1 MITPSAE
8 EVEARRRG
16 VVRRVP
22 WVVVLVLLMAAS
34 VLTPHIGV
42 RVATEFGRSMF
53 PASAFFLAAQAGGPA
68 FGQVTDVDSLAAGLN
83 LAYFGLSF
91 QHVGLLLGTAF
102 CWVLVVPDVG
112 RWVRRLALV
121 GGWCLTIAAPGRDR
135 RLPAHRGRRRRRL
148 PRGRLGLLPARRAGP
163 GRRRRAGQAPPRQHL
178 VLEQARLERLRR

>member
-1 MITPSAE
+1 VITPSAE

-16 VVRRVP
+16 VSRRVP
-22 WVVVLVLLMAAS
+22 WVVLLVLLMAAS

-42 RVATEFGRSMF
+42 RVATEFGRSLF

-102 CWVLVVPDVG
+102 CWVLAVAEVG

-121 GGWCLTIAAPGRDR
+121 GGWCLAISAPVVIIAYQLIEGGGVA
-135 RLPAHRGRRRRRL
+135 AY
-148 PRGRLGLLPARRAGP
+148 LGVAWVFSLLAG
-163 GRRRRAGQAPPRQHL
+163 L
-178 VLEQARLERLRR
+178 VLIVGARQAKSRLDSTWYWTKPDWNG

>member
-22 WVVVLVLLMAAS
+22 WVVLVALLMVAS
-34 VLTPHIGV
+34 IFTPHIGV
-42 RVATEFGRSMF
+42 QVATEFGRSMF
-53 PASAFFLAAQAGGPA
+53 PASAFFLKAEAGGPA
-68 FGQVTDVDSLAAGLN
+68 FGHVTDVDSLAAGLN

-91 QHVGLLLGTAF
+91 QQVGLLLGVAF

-121 GGWCLTIAAPGRDR
+121 GGWCLAISAPIVIIAFQLIQGGGVAAYLGVAWVFSLLAGLVLIIGAQR
-135 RLPAHRGRRRRRL
+135 AK
-148 PRGRLGLLPARRAGP
+148 GRLDSTWYWTKPDWNG
-163 GRRRRAGQAPPRQHL
+163 
-178 VLEQARLERLRR
+178 